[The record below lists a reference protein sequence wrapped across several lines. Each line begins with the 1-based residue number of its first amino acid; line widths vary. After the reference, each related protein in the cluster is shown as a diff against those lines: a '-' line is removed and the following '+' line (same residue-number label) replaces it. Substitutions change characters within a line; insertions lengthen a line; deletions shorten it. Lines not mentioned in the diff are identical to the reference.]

1 MDNPSASMTYPM
13 LPRRSCLPFF
23 LDLIARIIA
32 RLLYKVRTSG
42 SENIPAQGGVLLIAN
57 HLSYADVVVLQLG
70 CPRPIYFVGYDGL
83 KHNAFFEWVFSI
95 SGSIAI
101 SSAQPRAGIKAA
113 VAALKAGEVVCVC
126 PEGNISRTG
135 QLMAIQRGFEVMAR
149 QANVPV
155 VAAAIDGLWGS
166 VFSFSGN
173 TYLWKWPRL
182 KPTPVFIAFGR
193 ATAPEQVS
201 VGWARLELLDLG
213 RVAFEERPVLKRH
226 LGRESVRAL
235 TKMPWRLQL
244 VDRTAERREV
254 TRAQLYAAVAVL
266 SRRIRATIT
275 EKRVGIV
282 LPPGA
287 GAFIANLAILAAG
300 KVPVN
305 LNFTTS
311 RESLEA
317 SFKLGDIHTI
327 ISAEAM
333 RVKLPTFPWLDRTL
347 DLKTEIALA
356 GGKKA
361 MAPWLLAA
369 WILPNQWCADLL
381 RLPMEGDRGE
391 AGLLFTSGSSGEPKG
406 VILSHRNILAN
417 CTQISSISILPET
430 CTVIGCLPIFHSFGF
445 TATLWYPIL
454 RGCLVVTVPSPL
466 DTRKIIDAIRD
477 EKATSL
483 IGAPTF
489 IRPILKKAQPGEL
502 RTLNLVVTGAEKLT
516 DDLSRGFLER
526 FHLNIL
532 QGYGLTETTPA
543 ANLNQPHPPIMATTN
558 EPQEGRRDGSVG
570 RLVPGMSARIVDPDT
585 WTELPLEV
593 TGMVLLRGANV
604 FAGYLNDEEKTRS
617 AFRDGWFVTGDL
629 GRFDE
634 EGFLYIE
641 GRLSRFSKIGAEMV
655 PHGTIEQKLLEVF
668 NLEHLEAYA
677 TVVMGVP
684 DAAKGELLVLLTT
697 IALDAAEVRERLLA
711 AGFAALWIPR
721 HIHKVE
727 KIPVL
732 GSGKLDLKECRRI
745 ALEAVA

>member
-1 MDNPSASMTYPM
+1 M

-32 RLLYKVRTSG
+32 RALYKVRTHG
-42 SENIPAQGGVLLIAN
+42 AENIPVQGGVLLIAN

-70 CPRPIYFVGYDGL
+70 CFRPIHFIGYDGL
-83 KHNAFFEWVFSI
+83 KQNPFFAWVFSI

-101 SSAQPRAGIKAA
+101 SSAQPREGMKAA
-113 VAALKAGEVVCVC
+113 IAELKAGEVVCVC

-149 QANVPV
+149 HANVPV

-166 VFSFSGN
+166 IFSFSGN

-193 ATAPEQVS
+193 PTAPQQVS

-226 LGRESVRAL
+226 LGRECVRAL
-235 TKMPWRLQL
+235 TKEPWRLQL

-317 SFKLGDIHTI
+317 SFKLGDIRTI

-369 WILPNQWCADLL
+369 WIFPNQWCADLL
-381 RLPMEGDRGE
+381 GLPLEGDRAE

-477 EKATSL
+477 EQATSL

-543 ANLNQPHPPIMATTN
+543 ANLNQPHPPMMTTTN

-585 WTELPLEV
+585 WTELPLEA

-668 NLEHLEAYA
+668 NLEHLETYA
-677 TVVMGVP
+677 AVVMGVP
-684 DAAKGELLVLLTT
+684 DAAKGESLVLLTT

>member
-1 MDNPSASMTYPM
+1 MRYPR

-32 RLLYKVRTSG
+32 RALYNVRTSG
-42 SENIPAQGGVLLIAN
+42 AENIPAQGGVLLIAN

-70 CPRPIYFVGYDGL
+70 CPRPITFVGYAGL
-83 KHNAFFEWVFSI
+83 KQHPFFDWVFSI

-101 SSAQPRAGIKAA
+101 SSAQPRPGMKAA
-113 VAALKAGEVVCVC
+113 VAALKAGQVVCVC

-149 QANVPV
+149 QAEVPV

-166 VFSFSGN
+166 IFSFSGN

-193 ATAPEQVS
+193 ATPPDRVS
-201 VGWARLELLDLG
+201 VAWARLELLDLG
-213 RVAFEERPVLKRH
+213 RVAFEERPILKRH

-244 VDRTAERREV
+244 VDRTAERREI
-254 TRAQLYAAVAVL
+254 TCAQLYAAVAVL
-266 SRRIRATIT
+266 SRRIRATIA
-275 EKRVGIV
+275 EKRVGVV

-311 RESLEA
+311 RESLET

-333 RVKLPTFPWLDRTL
+333 RVKLPAFPWLERTL
-347 DLKTEIALA
+347 DLKTEITLA

-369 WILPNQWCADLL
+369 WVLPNQWCADLL
-381 RLPMEGDRGE
+381 KLPKVGDRAE

-406 VILSHRNILAN
+406 VVLSHRNILAN
-417 CTQISSISILPET
+417 CTQISSISILPQT

-502 RTLNLVVTGAEKLT
+502 RTLTLVVTGAEKLT
-516 DDLSRGFLER
+516 DDLARGFLER
-526 FHLNIL
+526 FHLNIM

-543 ANLNQPHPPIMATTN
+543 ANLNQPHPPMVTSTN
-558 EPQEGRRDGSVG
+558 EPQAGRRDGSVG

-585 WTELPLEV
+585 WTELPLDA

-604 FAGYLNDEEKTRS
+604 FAGYLNDEEKTQS

-641 GRLSRFSKIGAEMV
+641 GRLSRFSKIGGEMV

-668 NLEHLEAYA
+668 GLEHLETYA
-677 TVVMGVP
+677 AVVMGAP
-684 DAAKGELLVLLTT
+684 DAAKGESLVLLTT
-697 IALDAAEVRERLLA
+697 IALDPAEVRERLLA

-721 HIHKVE
+721 HIHKIE

-732 GSGKLDLKECRRI
+732 GSGKLDLKECKRL